1 MLAYADRRM
10 PAACGMTEQDMAVSL
25 ELKVIA
31 DTAGTLILLGSSMF
45 RAFDEDNTRAFADQ
59 ALGCRS
65 SIRIDPNMGQRYQ
78 IEGRESLAG
87 VRSG

>member
-1 MLAYADRRM
+1 M
-10 PAACGMTEQDMAVSL
+10 SL

-31 DTAGTLILLGSSMF
+31 DTAGTLILLGPSMF

-59 ALGCRS
+59 ALGCRR

-78 IEGRESLAG
+78 IKGRESLAG